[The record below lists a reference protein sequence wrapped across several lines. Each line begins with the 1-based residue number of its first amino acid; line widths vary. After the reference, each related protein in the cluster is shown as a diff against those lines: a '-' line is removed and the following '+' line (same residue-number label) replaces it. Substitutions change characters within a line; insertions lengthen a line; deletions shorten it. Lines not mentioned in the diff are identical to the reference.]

1 VREGKDDSMIYLKR
15 MNNKEFILN
24 VDLIEL
30 IEETPDT
37 VITLINGHKMIVKES
52 SEEIIK
58 KAIEYKRKIFISDID
73 VVKLYK

>member
-1 VREGKDDSMIYLKR
+1 MIYLKR

-37 VITLINGHKMIVKES
+37 VITLNNGHKMIVIETA
-52 SEEIIK
+52 EEVMKKIID
-58 KAIEYKRKIFISDID
+58 YKRKIFIHDID
-73 VVKLYK
+73 IVKLYK

>member
-1 VREGKDDSMIYLKR
+1 

-37 VITLINGHKMIVKES
+37 VITLNNGHKMIVIETA
-52 SEEIIK
+52 EEVMKKIID
-58 KAIEYKRKIFISDID
+58 YKRKIFIHDID
-73 VVKLYK
+73 IVKLYK